1 MQVIVLVAGFPLPC
15 SSRLTRQGE
24 SMRKDDLMNADLFS
38 EILLLGSGVAI
49 AVTLV
54 MVIVAAV
61 TSAAA
66 LLQ

>member
-1 MQVIVLVAGFPLPC
+1 
-15 SSRLTRQGE
+15 
-24 SMRKDDLMNADLFS
+24 MRKDDLMNADLFS